1 MISKRITSDM
11 DGFSQVESLQKEAF
25 PLNESYSMEQ
35 ILELAE
41 SDHIEYMSFWE
52 DGVLCGIL
60 FYNVGR
66 TMVYLFYL
74 AVNKEQRSKGYG
86 GKLLAWLKES
96 YPDKSIA
103 ANIEP
108 TGFHADNEEQR
119 VRRLR
124 FYERNGFHLIP
135 YRLSDDSGLYDI
147 ISTGRGFSENEYL
160 ILIAELG
167 FDAYHPC
174 LLEGSSM

>member
-1 MISKRITSDM
+1 M
-11 DGFSQVESLQKEAF
+11 
-25 PLNESYSMEQ
+25 N
-35 ILELAE
+35 
-41 SDHIEYMSFWE
+41 
-52 DGVLCGIL
+52 
-60 FYNVGR
+60 N
-66 TMVYLFYL
+66 
-74 AVNKEQRSKGYG
+74 
-86 GKLLAWLKES
+86 
-96 YPDKSIA
+96 KSIA